1 MAKISEH
8 VSALFPT
15 KSVPM
20 GDTGQRRRH
29 HLIACSNCPA
39 EGSSPAANDAGGLGL
54 PELTRRF
61 TRQGWY
67 VGRVAGAHLCPDCNP
82 TRQRAVLTVV
92 PRTEPEP
99 VKEEPMAEAALP
111 RELSFADRR
120 IINAKLEETYEN
132 DLVGYRTGWNDEAVA
147 KDLGVDVVWV
157 AKLRSENFG
166 PATGNQV
173 VAELRNEYA
182 TLQSEFSAWRKQGQQ
197 IADRLDEVERK
208 LQSAGLAVAA

>member
-1 MAKISEH
+1 MGKVSEH
-8 VSALFPT
+8 VSSIFPS
-15 KSVPM
+15 KSLPV

-29 HLIACSNCPA
+29 HVIACSNCPA
-39 EGSSPAANDAGGLGL
+39 EGTSPSANDAGGLGL

-67 VGRVAGAHLCPDCNP
+67 VGRVPGAHLCPDCNP

-92 PRTEPEP
+92 PTPEPE
-99 VKEEPMAEAALP
+99 KEEPMAEAALP

-120 IINAKLEETYEN
+120 IINAKLEEVYEN
-132 DLVGYRTGWNDEAVA
+132 DLVGYRAGWTDEAVA
-147 KDLGVDVVWV
+147 KDLGIDPVWV

-166 PATGNQV
+166 PATGNRV
-173 VAELRNEYA
+173 VTELRAEYEA
-182 TLQSEFSAWRKQGQQ
+182 LQGEFSAWRKQGQS

-208 LQSAGLAVAA
+208 LKASGLAAAA